1 MSRHRA
7 PLRWWGSIESQRHGQ
22 GPAESSLE
30 LLDGVRG
37 AAQLQSVSRDRTTP
51 RPLDTG
57 GLAFFAYR
65 SNKSVVSLVTARGS

>member
-37 AAQLQSVSRDRTTP
+37 AAQLQSVSRDRTTHAHWKLVDLLSLP
-51 RPLDTG
+51 IAVINLW
-57 GLAFFAYR
+57 LA
-65 SNKSVVSLVTARGS
+65 